1 MGCNKGVSAPYEE
14 QSVSDL
20 EQTLAGQMRM
30 ALAGDEAAYRRLLG
44 ELATLLRG
52 WTRRELSRQGYAVGE
67 AEDIVQETLIAVHL
81 KRGSWDSER
90 PFLPWLRAVSR
101 HKLIDSL
108 RRRGRRVMVPI
119 DDLADLLPAPVQ
131 EESLSADTLDKHLAQ
146 LPKGQEK
153 VVRSISVDGFSI
165 AETAQRLMMKEGAV
179 RVALHRGLA
188 ALAKAARSGETT

>member
-1 MGCNKGVSAPYEE
+1 M
-14 QSVSDL
+14 SDL
-20 EQTLAGQMRM
+20 EQELAGAMRI
-30 ALAGDEAAYRRLLG
+30 ALAGDDAAYRRLLAD
-44 ELATLLRG
+44 LAVILRG
-52 WTRRELSRQGYAVGE
+52 WMRRELARQGYAVAE

-81 KRGSWDSER
+81 KRGSWDVER

-119 DDLADLLPAPVQ
+119 DDLADLLPAPTQ
-131 EESLSADTLDKHLAQ
+131 EESLSSDALDKHLAQ
-146 LPKGQEK
+146 LPKGQER

>member
-1 MGCNKGVSAPYEE
+1 M
-14 QSVSDL
+14 SDL
-20 EQTLAGQMRM
+20 EQALAGQMRM
-30 ALAGDEAAYRRLLG
+30 ALAGNEAAYRRLLG
-44 ELATLLRG
+44 DLAALLRG
-52 WTRRELSRQGYAVGE
+52 WTRRELSRQGYDVAE

-81 KRGSWDSER
+81 KRASWDAER
-90 PFLPWLRAVSR
+90 PFLPWLRAVTR

-108 RRRGRRVMVPI
+108 RRRGRRIMVPI

-131 EESLSADTLDKHLAQ
+131 EESLSADALDKHLAQ
-146 LPKGQEK
+146 LPTGQEK

>member
-1 MGCNKGVSAPYEE
+1 MGCNKGASAPYEGE
-14 QSVSDL
+14 SVSDL
-20 EQTLAGQMRM
+20 EQALAGQMRM

-44 ELATLLRG
+44 DLAALLRG
-52 WTRRELSRQGYAVGE
+52 WTRRELSRQGYDVAE

-81 KRGSWDSER
+81 KRASWDAER
-90 PFLPWLRAVSR
+90 PFLPWLRAVTR

-108 RRRGRRVMVPI
+108 RRRGRRIMVPI

-131 EESLSADTLDKHLAQ
+131 EESLSADALDKHLAQ
-146 LPKGQEK
+146 LPTGQEK